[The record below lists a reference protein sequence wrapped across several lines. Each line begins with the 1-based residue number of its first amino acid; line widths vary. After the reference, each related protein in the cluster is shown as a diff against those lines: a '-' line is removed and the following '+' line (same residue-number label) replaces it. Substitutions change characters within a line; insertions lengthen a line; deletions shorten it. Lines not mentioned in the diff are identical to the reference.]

1 MHNILNITK
10 VKYLIQLSAISGFMT
25 LLLPGMTRV
34 SATGRVALPLAPLL
48 LLLLHRYCSNH
59 DDWQILLRFCN
70 SLLWQSFLLRGC
82 LGFDSVPRTGLV
94 FRSSLVAWAINM
106 FIVVANRLMM
116 NRKRRKWKPREPDI
130 HDEILIPTNAK
141 LSFQVLHNIYSSVN

>member
-10 VKYLIQLSAISGFMT
+10 VKYLIQLSAISGFMP

-34 SATGRVALPLAPLL
+34 STTALALAPLL
-48 LLLLHRYCSNH
+48 LLLLHSHRYCSNH
-59 DDWQILLRFCN
+59 GDWQILLRFCN

-106 FIVVANRLMM
+106 FIVVANRRGFHF
-116 NRKRRKWKPREPDI
+116 RKRRKWKPREPDI